1 MSGTHP
7 HISKDINGAAQEAAK
22 LGREA
27 LGQVVGVRVDALF
40 LAWTI
45 HVLCLE

>member
-7 HISKDINGAAQEAAK
+7 HISKEDGNGAAQEAAK

-27 LGQVVGVRVDALF
+27 LGQAAGVRADTFILMY
-40 LAWTI
+40 LM
-45 HVLCLE
+45 